1 MAITEYADYD
11 ALGLAQLVRNKD
23 VKPSEL
29 VEEAIRRAEKLNPQ
43 LNFLVFEDFDR
54 ARDTA
59 KRDLPKGVFTGVPFL
74 LKDIFAYAEGMPTRS
89 GARFVPPVHGT
100 HDSLLTARYK
110 AAGLVLLG
118 KTNVSEF
125 GLVPTTESRLYGP
138 ARNPWNREYSPG
150 GSSGGAAAAVAAR
163 VVPLAHANDGGGSIR
178 TPASCCGLVG
188 LKPTRARMSYAPDFG
203 DMLDGLAN
211 DHVVSRSVRD
221 TAAALDATAGCIEGD
236 AYWAPEPP
244 LSYRTEMTRRPKQLR
259 IAFSTSKTD
268 GSTVHPDCVAAIEQ
282 AVQLCEDHG
291 HIVEEA
297 TPKLNP
303 VALIP
308 AFMTFWASHL
318 AAGIDHIAKLTG
330 QTPRDDQFE
339 GLTWGLYEMG
349 KRIGAS
355 EYLLAKGA
363 MQHAAR
369 EAAAFHRHYDVWL
382 SSTLASPPVRLG
394 TFDMT
399 ERDPQ
404 KAFAPLIDYVQ
415 YTAMQN
421 VTGQPAISLPLYWNE
436 AGLPIGVHFVGRYG
450 DETTLLQ
457 LAAQLEQAA
466 PWAQRRPNL
475 ED

>member
-1 MAITEYADYD
+1 
-11 ALGLAQLVRNKD
+11 
-23 VKPSEL
+23 
-29 VEEAIRRAEKLNPQ
+29 
-43 LNFLVFEDFDR
+43 
-54 ARDTA
+54 
-59 KRDLPKGVFTGVPFL
+59 
-74 LKDIFAYAEGMPTRS
+74 
-89 GARFVPPVHGT
+89 
-100 HDSLLTARYK
+100 
-110 AAGLVLLG
+110 
-118 KTNVSEF
+118 
-125 GLVPTTESRLYGP
+125 
-138 ARNPWNREYSPG
+138 
-150 GSSGGAAAAVAAR
+150 
-163 VVPLAHANDGGGSIR
+163 
-178 TPASCCGLVG
+178 
-188 LKPTRARMSYAPDFG
+188 MSYAPDFG

-318 AAGIDHIAKLTG
+318 AAGIDHIARLTR

-339 GLTWGLYEMG
+339 GVTWGLYEMG

-369 EAAAFHRHYDVWL
+369 EAAAFHKHYDVWL

-394 TFDMT
+394 TFNMT